1 MALSLP
7 DDLPEMSGANS
18 RALSANLNKNPVR
31 ANRAGFLFMLEL
43 AATVFMGGQHMT
55 DNIENL
61 ILEHLR
67 ALRADVSSIKADVR
81 DLKLRMS
88 SMENYMASFHLEI
101 ARHGSKFDEVDA
113 RIDRIERRL
122 ELRDNA

>member
-1 MALSLP
+1 
-7 DDLPEMSGANS
+7 
-18 RALSANLNKNPVR
+18 
-31 ANRAGFLFMLEL
+31 
-43 AATVFMGGQHMT
+43 MGGQHTT

-67 ALRADVSSIKADVR
+67 ALRTDMSDIKADVR

-88 SMENYMASFHLEI
+88 SIENYMAIFHLEI

-113 RIDRIERRL
+113 RIERIERRL
-122 ELRDNA
+122 QLRDNV

>member
-1 MALSLP
+1 
-7 DDLPEMSGANS
+7 
-18 RALSANLNKNPVR
+18 
-31 ANRAGFLFMLEL
+31 
-43 AATVFMGGQHMT
+43 MT

-67 ALRADVSSIKADVR
+67 ALRADVSTIKTDVR

-101 ARHGSKFDEVDA
+101 ARHASKFDDVDA
-113 RIDRIERRL
+113 RMDRIERRL

>member
-1 MALSLP
+1 
-7 DDLPEMSGANS
+7 
-18 RALSANLNKNPVR
+18 
-31 ANRAGFLFMLEL
+31 
-43 AATVFMGGQHMT
+43 MT
-55 DNIENL
+55 DNAENL

-67 ALRADVSSIKADVR
+67 ALRADVSYIKTDVR

-122 ELRDNA
+122 ALRDNA

>member
-1 MALSLP
+1 MAQNVT
-7 DDLPEMSGANS
+7 DGIT
-18 RALSANLNKNPVR
+18 NPVR
-31 ANRAGFLFMLEL
+31 LASRQKKPHTANRAGFLFMLEL
-43 AATVFMGGQHMT
+43 AATVFMGGQRMT
-55 DNIENL
+55 DNVENL

-101 ARHGSKFDEVDA
+101 ARHGSKLMRWTHA
-113 RIDRIERRL
+113 
-122 ELRDNA
+122 